1 MLTED
6 NRPTYTAA
14 ISKTIYEEFDD
25 VSVYYR
31 VKKRLYE
38 KYYPLSDIALIHIKQ
53 SNSKKKFL
61 IHNSN
66 FIKWYIQL
74 S

>member
-38 KYYPLSDIALIHIKQ
+38 KYYPLSDTALIHIKQ
-53 SNSKKKFL
+53 SNSKKKIL